1 MKFDPSQ
8 IKEAAKEDFDRTWQ
22 QGREYLGQ
30 PSINQRYP
38 RNSYSFGMAHPIFD
52 TVQKLREA
60 YIRLGFT
67 EAMNP
72 VMVDASDVYR
82 QFGSEALAV
91 LDRCF
96 YLAGLPRPDIGMSD
110 EKVAGVNALLGRELS
125 VEEVEALRQILH
137 GYKKGKVEGDD
148 LVQEIAKALGAHD
161 ALISVVLE
169 KVFPEF
175 RQLLPE
181 PTTRTLR
188 SHMTSGW
195 FLSLSSIHHRV
206 KPPLRLFSVDR
217 CFRREQAEDAARLMS
232 YYSASCVIM
241 DEEVSVEDGKA
252 VADGLLSQ
260 FGFEKFQ
267 FRPDDKRSKYYT
279 PGTQIEVYAY
289 HPGLVGSSTKYS
301 SGWVEVATFG
311 IYSPTALSQYDIPYP
326 VMNLGLGVER
336 IAMIL
341 HQSQDMRALSYP
353 QFQSNWSLTA
363 REMAQ
368 MVSVDRTPSTSE
380 GRAISEAIVS
390 ICLEHGETP
399 SPCQF
404 LAWEGELFGRRVR
417 VSVVEPEE
425 NTKLCGPA
433 ANNEIMV
440 HKNNIMGIPR
450 TSRWE
455 QAFNEGVTTG
465 IRYIDAFASLAAHEI
480 EAATASGLDS
490 ETRARIVR
498 SPGDINV
505 RIHPALERYITSYKH
520 KMDLRGPV
528 FTTVRSE
535 VLGDAVV
542 EVAGE
547 ARVESVNEKVN
558 ESANEA
564 ASESAGAGQ
573 AGLGPGASQ

>member
-8 IKEAAKEDFDRTWQ
+8 IKEAARQDFEMAWQ
-22 QGREYLGQ
+22 QGREYLGR
-30 PSINQRYP
+30 PSLNEMYP
-38 RNSYSFGMAHPIFD
+38 RNSYSFGVVHPIFD
-52 TVQKLREA
+52 TVQRLREA

-72 VMVDASDVYR
+72 VIVDAADVYR

-110 EKVAGVNALLGRELS
+110 ERIEQVSALLGRQMSADEA
-125 VEEVEALRQILH
+125 EALRQILH
-137 GYKKGKVEGDD
+137 GYKKGRVEGDD
-148 LVQEIAKALGAHD
+148 LVSEISKALGAND
-161 ALISVVLE
+161 ALISAILE

-175 RQLLPE
+175 RELKPE

-195 FLSLSSIHHRV
+195 FLTLSSLHYRT
-206 KPPLRLFSVDR
+206 KLPLRLFSVDR

-241 DEEVSVEDGKA
+241 DEDVSVEDGKA

-267 FRPDDKRSKYYT
+267 FRPDEKRSKYYT

-289 HPGLVGSSTKYS
+289 HPGLVGSATKYK

-336 IAMIL
+336 LAMIL
-341 HQSQDMRALSYP
+341 YSAQDLRALSYP
-353 QFQSNWSLTA
+353 QFQTDWHLSA

-368 MVSVDRTPSTSE
+368 MIRVDKVPATLA
-380 GRAISEAIVS
+380 GRAIADAVVAV
-390 ICLEHGETP
+390 CAEHGESP
-399 SPCQF
+399 SPCSF
-404 LAWEGELFGRRVR
+404 VAWEGELFGRKVR

-433 ANNEIMV
+433 AFNEV
-440 HKNNIMGIPR
+440 VVYKGNIMGIPR
-450 TSRWE
+450 TARWE
-455 QAFNEGVTTG
+455 EAFSEGVTTG
-465 IRYIDAFASLAAHEI
+465 IRYIDSFASQAAFDVE
-480 EAATASGLDS
+480 EAAMAGRGS
-490 ETRARIVR
+490 EIRARIVR
-498 SPGDINV
+498 GPADINIK
-505 RIHPALERYITSYKH
+505 IHPALERYITSYKH

-528 FTTVRSE
+528 FTTVKSE
-535 VLGDAVV
+535 IVG
-542 EVAGE
+542 
-547 ARVESVNEKVN
+547 
-558 ESANEA
+558 
-564 ASESAGAGQ
+564 
-573 AGLGPGASQ
+573 

>member
-1 MKFDPSQ
+1 MKFDPSL
-8 IKEAAKEDFDRTWQ
+8 IKEAARQDFDRAWQ
-22 QGREYLGQ
+22 QGREYMGKPGL
-30 PSINQRYP
+30 NQRYP
-38 RNSYSFGMAHPIFD
+38 RNSYSFGAAHPIFD

-60 YIRLGFT
+60 YIRLGFK

-72 VMVDASDVYR
+72 VMVEAADVYR

-110 EKVAGVNALLGRELS
+110 ERIAQVGALLGRQISADEA
-125 VEEVEALRQILH
+125 EALRQILH
-137 GYKKGKVEGDD
+137 GYKKGRVEGDD
-148 LVQEIAKALGAHD
+148 LVSEIAKALGAHD
-161 ALISVVLE
+161 ALVSVILE

-175 RQLLPE
+175 RELKPE
-181 PTTRTLR
+181 ATTRTLR

-195 FLSLSSIHHRV
+195 FLSLSNLHYRT
-206 KPPLRLFSVDR
+206 KLPLQLFSVDR

-267 FRPDDKRSKYYT
+267 FRPDDKRSKYYI

-289 HPGLVGSSTKYS
+289 HPGLVGSATKYK

-336 IAMIL
+336 LAMIL
-341 HQSQDMRALSYP
+341 HNAQDLRALSYP
-353 QFQSNWSLTA
+353 QFQTDWRLTA

-368 MVSVDRTPSTSE
+368 MIRVDRSPATAA
-380 GRAISEAIVS
+380 GQAIAEAVVAV
-390 ICLEHGETP
+390 CAEHGETP
-399 SPCQF
+399 SPCAF
-404 LAWEGELFGRRVR
+404 AAWEGELFGRNVK

-433 ANNEIMV
+433 TFNEV
-440 HKNNIMGIPR
+440 VVYKQNIMGIPR

-455 QAFNEGVTTG
+455 EAFAEGVTTG
-465 IRYIDAFASLAAHEI
+465 IRYIDSFAALAAFDI
-480 EAATASGLDS
+480 EAAAMAGRES

-498 SPGDINV
+498 SPADINIK
-505 RIHPALERYITSYKH
+505 IHPALERYITSYKH

-528 FTTVRSE
+528 FTTVKSE
-535 VLGDAVV
+535 ITG
-542 EVAGE
+542 
-547 ARVESVNEKVN
+547 
-558 ESANEA
+558 
-564 ASESAGAGQ
+564 
-573 AGLGPGASQ
+573 

>member
-8 IKEAAKEDFDRTWQ
+8 IREAAKEDFDKAWQ
-22 QGREYLGQ
+22 QGKEYLGK
-30 PSINQRYP
+30 PTINERYP
-38 RNSYSFGMAHPIFD
+38 RNTYSFGTPHPIFD
-52 TVQKLREA
+52 TIQKLREA
-60 YIRLGFT
+60 YLRLGFS

-72 VMVDASDVYR
+72 VMVEAQDVYR

-96 YLAGLPRPDIGMSD
+96 YLAGLPRPDIGISD
-110 EKVAGVNALLGRELS
+110 ERIAQINALLGRPLS
-125 VEEVEALRQILH
+125 ADEVEAVRQILH

-148 LVQEIAKALGAHD
+148 LVQEVAKAVGAHD
-161 ALISVVLE
+161 ALISTVLE

-175 RQLLPE
+175 RELKAE
-181 PTTRTLR
+181 ATTRTLR

-195 FLSLSSIHHRV
+195 FLSLSNLHYRQKLPV
-206 KPPLRLFSVDR
+206 KLFSIDR

-241 DEEVSVEDGKA
+241 DEEVSVEMGKA

-260 FGFEKFQ
+260 FGFQKFQ

-289 HPGLVGSSTKYS
+289 HPGLAGSDTKYK

-326 VMNLGLGVER
+326 VMNLELGVER

-341 HQSQDMRALSYP
+341 HNSQDMRALSYP
-353 QFQSNWSLTA
+353 QFQTEWQLTA

-368 MVSVDRTPSTSE
+368 MIQVDKTPSTPA
-380 GRAISEAIVS
+380 GQAMAEAIVQTC
-390 ICLEHGETP
+390 IEHGDTV
-399 SPCQF
+399 SPCEF
-404 LAWEGELFGRRVR
+404 LAWEGELFGRTVK

-433 ANNEIMV
+433 AMNEIV
-440 HKNNIMGIPR
+440 VFKQNIMGIPH

-455 QAFNEGVTTG
+455 EAFSEGVTTG
-465 IRYIDAFASLAAHEI
+465 IRYVDAFAQGAAYEA
-480 EAATASGLDS
+480 EAATMAEKES
-490 ETRARIVR
+490 ETRARIIR

-505 RIHPALERYITSYKH
+505 KIHPALERYITSYKH
-520 KMDLRGPV
+520 KMDLRGPM
-528 FTTVRSE
+528 FTTVKSQI
-535 VLGDAVV
+535 V
-542 EVAGE
+542 
-547 ARVESVNEKVN
+547 
-558 ESANEA
+558 
-564 ASESAGAGQ
+564 GQ
-573 AGLGPGASQ
+573 A

>member
-1 MKFDPSQ
+1 MKFDPGL
-8 IKEAAKEDFDRTWQ
+8 IKEAAKEDFDRAWQ
-22 QGREYLGQ
+22 QGREYLGK
-30 PSINQRYP
+30 PSLNERYP
-38 RNSYSFGMAHPIFD
+38 RNTYSYGEPHPIFD
-52 TVQKLREA
+52 TIQRLREA
-60 YIRLGFT
+60 YIRLGFS

-72 VMVDASDVYR
+72 VMVDAQDVYR

-96 YLAGLPRPDIGMSD
+96 YLAGLPRPDVGISD
-110 EKVAGVNALLGRELS
+110 ERIAQINALLGRELS
-125 VEEVEALRQILH
+125 AEEVEAVRQILH

-148 LVQEIAKALGAHD
+148 LVQEMASALKAHD
-161 ALISVVLE
+161 ALVSTVLE

-175 RQLLPE
+175 RELKAE
-181 PTTRTLR
+181 ATTRTLR

-195 FLSLSSIHHRV
+195 FLSLSNLHYRQ
-206 KPPLRLFSVDR
+206 KLPLRLFSVDR

-260 FGFEKFQ
+260 FGFQKFQ
-267 FRPDDKRSKYYT
+267 FRPDEKRSKYYT

-289 HPGLVGSSTKYS
+289 HPGLVGSATKYQ

-341 HQSQDMRALSYP
+341 HNARDVRALSYP
-353 QFQSNWSLTA
+353 QFQTDWELTA

-368 MVSVDRTPSTSE
+368 MTSIDKTPSTPA
-380 GRAISEAIVS
+380 GQAVAEAVVATCI
-390 ICLEHGETP
+390 EHGDTL
-399 SPCQF
+399 SPCEF
-404 LAWEGELFGRRVR
+404 TAWEGELCGRKVK
-417 VSVVEPEE
+417 VTVVEPEE

-433 ANNEIMV
+433 AQNEIVV
-440 HKNNIMGIPR
+440 HKQNIMGIPH

-455 QAFNEGVTTG
+455 EAFSEGVTTG
-465 IRYIDAFASLAAHEI
+465 IRYIDSFAALAACEI
-480 EAATASGLDS
+480 EVATMAGKDS

-498 SPGDINV
+498 SPGDINI

-528 FTTVRSE
+528 FTTVKSQI
-535 VLGDAVV
+535 LG
-542 EVAGE
+542 
-547 ARVESVNEKVN
+547 
-558 ESANEA
+558 
-564 ASESAGAGQ
+564 
-573 AGLGPGASQ
+573 

>member
-1 MKFDPSQ
+1 MRFDPSL
-8 IKEAAKEDFDRTWQ
+8 IKEAAKEDFDKAWQ
-22 QGREYLGQ
+22 QGREYLGK
-30 PSINQRYP
+30 PSQNEMYP
-38 RNSYSFGMAHPIFD
+38 RNSYSFGTAHPIFD
-52 TVQKLREA
+52 TIQKLREA
-60 YIRLGFT
+60 YLRLGFS

-110 EKVAGVNALLGRELS
+110 ERVSQVNSLLGRALS
-125 VEEVEALRQILH
+125 AEEAEALRQILH

-148 LVQEIAKALGAHD
+148 LVGEIAGALGAND
-161 ALISVVLE
+161 ALVSVILE

-175 RQLLPE
+175 RELKAE
-181 PTTRTLR
+181 ATTRTLR

-195 FLSLSSIHHRV
+195 FLTLSDLHYRRRL
-206 KPPLRLFSVDR
+206 PLKLFSVDR
-217 CFRREQAEDAARLMS
+217 CFRREQAEDASRLMS

-241 DEEVSVEDGKA
+241 DEELSVEDGKA

-289 HPGLVGSSTKYS
+289 HPGLVGSATKYS

-311 IYSPTALSQYDIPYP
+311 IYSPTALSQYDIPYS

-336 IAMIL
+336 MAMIL
-341 HQSQDMRALSYP
+341 HNSQDMRALTYP
-353 QFQSNWSLTA
+353 QFQTDWSLTA

-368 MVSVDRTPSTSE
+368 MISIEKTPATPA
-380 GRAISEAIVS
+380 GMAIAEAVVNV
-390 ICLEHGETP
+390 CVEHGDTP
-399 SPCQF
+399 SPCAF
-404 LAWEGELFGRRVR
+404 SAWEGELYGRKVK

-433 ANNEIMV
+433 AQNEIV
-440 HKNNIMGIPR
+440 VYKQNIMGIPR
-450 TSRWE
+450 ISRWE
-455 QAFNEGVTTG
+455 EAFAEGVTSG
-465 IRYIDAFASLAAHEI
+465 IRYIDSFAALAAFEI
-480 EAATASGLDS
+480 EEASTAGRGS

-498 SPGDINV
+498 SPGDINIK
-505 RIHPALERYITSYKH
+505 IHPALERFITSYKH

-528 FTTVRSE
+528 FTTVKSE
-535 VLGDAVV
+535 ILD
-542 EVAGE
+542 
-547 ARVESVNEKVN
+547 
-558 ESANEA
+558 
-564 ASESAGAGQ
+564 
-573 AGLGPGASQ
+573 